1 MMENANGS
9 LSKRRRCAA
18 FAITA
23 CGIAAA
29 GAVHA
34 GPDYSTVVV
43 SPAELPAP
51 AQQGGEAMLLR
62 DTIDGRTILYV
73 EQGRGT
79 RIATF
84 DVTDPAHVTSEGS
97 QPLDASGPFDFTA
110 ATGDGV
116 ELVKYREGQ
125 GDAVLDLHRPV
136 KLTPVDGLNLQIR
149 QEITKTDT
157 GTTFVLAE
165 NGLYVIRRPAVE
177 MLHQLMA
184 IPPN

>member
-1 MMENANGS
+1 MKRNTTD
-9 LSKRRRCAA
+9 LSKRRRRAA
-18 FAITA
+18 FAIAA
-23 CGIAAA
+23 CGMAA
-29 GAVHA
+29 GGVHA
-34 GPDYSTVVV
+34 SPDYSTVVV
-43 SPAELPAP
+43 SPAELPEP
-51 AQQGGEAMLLR
+51 ARQGGEAMLLR

-73 EQGRGT
+73 EQDRGT
-79 RIATF
+79 RLATF

-110 ATGDGV
+110 ATGDGA
-116 ELVKYREGQ
+116 ELVKYRQGQ
-125 GDAVLDLHRPV
+125 GDALLDLHQAP
-136 KLTPVDGLNLQIR
+136 KLTPVDGFNLQIR

>member
-1 MMENANGS
+1 MVNASGR
-9 LSKRRRCAA
+9 LSKWRQRAA
-18 FAITA
+18 FAVAA

-29 GAVHA
+29 GIVHA
-34 GPDYSTVVV
+34 SPDYSTVVV

-62 DTIDGRTILYV
+62 DTLDGRAILYV
-73 EQGRGT
+73 EQDHGARL
-79 RIATF
+79 AAF

-97 QPLDASGPFDFTA
+97 HPLDATGPFDFVSA
-110 ATGDGV
+110 AGDGV
-116 ELVKYREGQ
+116 ELVKYRQGQ
-125 GDAVLDLHRPV
+125 GDAILDLHKAPTLR
-136 KLTPVDGLNLQIR
+136 PVDGLNLQIR

-177 MLHQLMA
+177 MVHQLMV